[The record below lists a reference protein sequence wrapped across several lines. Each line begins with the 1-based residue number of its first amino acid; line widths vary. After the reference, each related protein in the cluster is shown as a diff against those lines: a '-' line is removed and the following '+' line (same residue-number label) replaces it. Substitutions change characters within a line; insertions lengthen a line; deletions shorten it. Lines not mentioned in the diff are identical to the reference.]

1 MVNTTTIVD
10 IVQREKKTSKKIITV
25 LAEKIMDT
33 PLNNVTTRKS
43 MGKNARTATQRVM
56 KKSFSRINK
65 DMTKRGKRKR
75 LMSLKR
81 YILSDSECVYMPGF
95 IHMTYLTIT
104 IYLNTHLHDKP
115 TLPRG

>member
-1 MVNTTTIVD
+1 MGTRVEILR
-10 IVQREKKTSKKIITV
+10 RENKTSKKISTV
-25 LAEKIMDT
+25 RTEKMTDT
-33 PLNNVTTRKS
+33 PLKNVTARIS

-56 KKSFSRINK
+56 KKSSSIINK
-65 DMTKRGKRKR
+65 DMTKRVKRKR